1 MNILTV
7 SGRLGQTA
15 EVKSIKENKKV
26 ANFSVAIQREF
37 KNDEGNYDCDWFD
50 CVYFNVPDFAIP
62 RLEKGAR
69 VLINGHIRK
78 DNYEKDGVKKSVA
91 KIIVSRI
98 EFLDKKEVAKVEK
111 NEELFEKGE
120 NTGNDQEVPF

>member
-7 SGRLGQTA
+7 SGRIGQTA
-15 EVKSIKENKKV
+15 EVRTLNESKKV
-26 ANFSVAIQREF
+26 ANFSVAIQREY
-37 KNDEGNYDCDWFD
+37 KNKDGKYDTDWFD
-50 CVYFNVPDFAIP
+50 CVYINVPDFAIP

-91 KIIVSRI
+91 KIYVQRI
-98 EFLDKKEVAKVEK
+98 EFLDKKEVVEVK
-111 NEELFEKGE
+111 SEEELFAKGKDE
-120 NTGNDQEVPF
+120 EVPF